1 MQPDVD
7 PQYRSILEVSFGF
20 EELRTP
26 LEHSHTHIHT
36 TAGMGPLYLESPLPL
51 SSSLRGMIVL
61 TVVETLDCR
70 FIVGIA
76 F

>member
-7 PQYRSILEVSFGF
+7 PQYRSMLEVSFGF

-26 LEHSHTHIHT
+26 LEYSHTYTRTAEGDGTTVPRIHF
-36 TAGMGPLYLESPLPL
+36 PL
-51 SSSLRGMIVL
+51 SSSVRGTIVL
-61 TVVETLDCR
+61 PVVETLDCR
-70 FIVGIA
+70 FNVGIA

>member
-7 PQYRSILEVSFGF
+7 PQYRSMLEVSFGF

-26 LEHSHTHIHT
+26 LEHSRTHIYT
-36 TAGMGPLYLESPLPL
+36 TGEMGPLYLESVPP
-51 SSSLRGMIVL
+51 SSSLRSMIVL
-61 TVVETLDCR
+61 PVVETLDCR